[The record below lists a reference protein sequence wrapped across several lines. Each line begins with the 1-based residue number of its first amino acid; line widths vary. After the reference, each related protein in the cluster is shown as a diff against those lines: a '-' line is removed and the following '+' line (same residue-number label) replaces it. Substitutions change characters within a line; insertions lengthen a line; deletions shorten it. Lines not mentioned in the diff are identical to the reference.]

1 MIKDL
6 RKKTD
11 LELGDLISKLKIQL
25 LEMRFKM
32 ANGQVNEV
40 HKISGIKKTIAMA
53 MTVLGERN
61 IKVSFSTHS
70 IQLIKN
76 NKGKQEINAIKV
88 SSLATDESTNKK
100 SNKKVISNN
109 DESNKVQKAK
119 TIDDKSTNKTKTP
132 NVKKTV
138 SNTNKPTSKTSTNT
152 NLKKSSKKQSIQIRR
167 TAKG

>member
-11 LELGDLISKLKIQL
+11 LELGDLISKLKVQL

-53 MTVLGERN
+53 MTVLSERN

-70 IQLIKN
+70 IQLIKD
-76 NKGKQEINAIKV
+76 NKGKQEIKAIKI
-88 SSLATDESTNKK
+88 SSLVTEEP
-100 SNKKVISNN
+100 KV
-109 DESNKVQKAK
+109 
-119 TIDDKSTNKTKTP
+119 
-132 NVKKTV
+132 VKKTT
-138 SNTNKPTSKTSTNT
+138 TNNQVKKEIEKPQSKSSSTSKKTSSTAKSSVAKKPTAKTPTNS
-152 NLKKSSKKQSIQIRR
+152 NLKNSSKKQSVQIRR
-167 TAKG
+167 SAKG

>member
-11 LELGDLISKLKIQL
+11 LELGDLISKLKVQL

-53 MTVLGERN
+53 MTVLSERN

-70 IQLIKN
+70 IQLIKD
-76 NKGKQEINAIKV
+76 NKGKQEIKAIKI
-88 SSLATDESTNKK
+88 SSLATEQPKTSKKTSQPNSKTEENKK
-100 SNKKVISNN
+100 SIEKVQSKKSNT
-109 DESNKVQKAK
+109 SNK
-119 TIDDKSTNKTKTP
+119 TS
-132 NVKKTV
+132 
-138 SNTNKPTSKTSTNT
+138 SKTSTIAKKPTIKSSTNS
-152 NLKKSSKKQSIQIRR
+152 NLKNSSKKQSVQIRR
-167 TAKG
+167 SAKG

>member
-53 MTVLGERN
+53 MTVLSERN

-70 IQLIKN
+70 IQLIKD

-88 SSLATDESTNKK
+88 SSLATDEPTNKK
-100 SNKKVISNN
+100 SNKKVVSSGN
-109 DESNKVQKAK
+109 ETKKVDNAK
-119 TIDDKSTNKTKTP
+119 VVENKTANKPKTP
-132 NVKKTV
+132 VNKTV
-138 SNTNKPTSKTSTNT
+138 SNAKKPTNKTSTNT
-152 NLKKSSKKQSIQIRR
+152 NLKNSSKKQSVQIRR

>member
-11 LELGDLISKLKIQL
+11 LELGDLISKLKVQL

-53 MTVLGERN
+53 MTVLSERN

-70 IQLIKN
+70 IQLIKD
-76 NKGKQEINAIKV
+76 NKGKQEIKAIKI
-88 SSLATDESTNKK
+88 SSLATEEPKVAKKTTTN
-100 SNKKVISNN
+100 N
-109 DESNKVQKAK
+109 Q
-119 TIDDKSTNKTKTP
+119 
-132 NVKKTV
+132 VKKEVEKPQPKSSST
-138 SNTNKPTSKTSTNT
+138 SKKTSSTANSSIAKKPTAKTSTNS
-152 NLKKSSKKQSIQIRR
+152 NLKNSSKKQSVQIRR
-167 TAKG
+167 SAKG

>member
-11 LELGDLISKLKIQL
+11 LELGDLISKLKVQL

-53 MTVLGERN
+53 MTVLSERN

-70 IQLIKN
+70 IQLIKDV
-76 NKGKQEINAIKV
+76 KGKQEIKAIKI
-88 SSLATDESTNKK
+88 SSLASEEPKATKKVTNVKKVESEKPAEKELSKKPNTSVNKK
-100 SNKKVISNN
+100 SNS
-109 DESNKVQKAK
+109 
-119 TIDDKSTNKTKTP
+119 TKSTVAKKPIAKSSANS
-132 NVKKTV
+132 NVK
-138 SNTNKPTSKTSTNT
+138 N
-152 NLKKSSKKQSIQIRR
+152 SSKKQSVQIRR
-167 TAKG
+167 SAKG

>member
-11 LELGDLISKLKIQL
+11 LELGDLISKLKVQL

-53 MTVLGERN
+53 MTVLSERN

-70 IQLIKN
+70 IQLIKD
-76 NKGKQEINAIKV
+76 NKGKQEIKAIKI
-88 SSLATDESTNKK
+88 SSLASE
-100 SNKKVISNN
+100 
-109 DESNKVQKAK
+109 EPK
-119 TIDDKSTNKTKTP
+119 T
-132 NVKKTV
+132 VKKTT
-138 SNTNKPTSKTSTNT
+138 SSKTNETKKEVEKEQSKKPNESVNKKASSTKSTITKKPTIKSSTNS
-152 NLKKSSKKQSIQIRR
+152 NVKNSSKKQSVQIRR
-167 TAKG
+167 SAKG

>member
-11 LELGDLISKLKIQL
+11 LELGDLISKLKVQL

-53 MTVLGERN
+53 MTVLSERN

-70 IQLIKN
+70 IQLIKD
-76 NKGKQEINAIKV
+76 NKGKQEIKAIKI
-88 SSLATDESTNKK
+88 SSLAIDENKESKKTTNSNSKNVQSKKPIEKSAIKKQNTPSSNKTSSSTSSVAKKSTIKSSTN
-100 SNKKVISNN
+100 SNIKN
-109 DESNKVQKAK
+109 
-119 TIDDKSTNKTKTP
+119 
-132 NVKKTV
+132 
-138 SNTNKPTSKTSTNT
+138 
-152 NLKKSSKKQSIQIRR
+152 SSKKQSVQIRR
-167 TAKG
+167 SAKG

>member
-11 LELGDLISKLKIQL
+11 LELGDLISKLKVQL

-53 MTVLGERN
+53 MTVLSERN

-76 NKGKQEINAIKV
+76 NKGKQEIKAIKI
-88 SSLATDESTNKK
+88 SSLATEEP
-100 SNKKVISNN
+100 KV
-109 DESNKVQKAK
+109 
-119 TIDDKSTNKTKTP
+119 
-132 NVKKTV
+132 VKKTT
-138 SNTNKPTSKTSTNT
+138 TNNQVKKEVEKPQPKSSSTSKKTSSTANSSIAKKPTAKTSTNS
-152 NLKKSSKKQSIQIRR
+152 NLNL
-167 TAKG
+167 